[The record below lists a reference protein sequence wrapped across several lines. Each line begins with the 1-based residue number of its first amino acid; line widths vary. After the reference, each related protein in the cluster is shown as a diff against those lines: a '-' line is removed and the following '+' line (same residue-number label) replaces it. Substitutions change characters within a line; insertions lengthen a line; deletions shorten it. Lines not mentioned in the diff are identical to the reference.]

1 MQEKEK
7 ICCFSW
13 QVHSWEDGEWKKEFS
28 ELLRCVMERAILGG
42 VTLFCVDI
50 KSANDDF
57 ISILNALKEKYSYV
71 SFAVTDRKAFRAF
84 LKNANALIAVWDCTE
99 RGRTHINIRF
109 AEKHDVQIY
118 CLALPIKSK

>member
-13 QVHSWEDGEWKKEFS
+13 QVHNWEGGEWKKELF
-28 ELLRCVMERAILGG
+28 ELLGCVMERAILNG

-50 KSANDDF
+50 KSANDEI
-57 ISILNALKEKYSYV
+57 ISILNALKEKDPYV
-71 SFAVTDRKAFRAF
+71 SFAVTDRKDFRAF

-118 CLALPIKSK
+118 RLALPIQSK

>member
-13 QVHSWEDGEWKKEFS
+13 QMHSWEDGEWKKELF
-28 ELLRCVMERAILGG
+28 ELLGCVMERAILNG
-42 VTLFCVDI
+42 VTLFCMDK
-50 KSANDDF
+50 KSEYDDF
-57 ISILNALKEKYSYV
+57 IFTLNALKEKHSYV
-71 SFAVTDRKAFRAF
+71 SFAVTDRKSFRAF

-118 CLALPIKSK
+118 RLALPIQSK

>member
-13 QVHSWEDGEWKKEFS
+13 QMHSWEDGEWKKELF
-28 ELLRCVMERAILGG
+28 ELLGCVMERAILNG

-50 KSANDDF
+50 KSANDEI
-57 ISILNALKEKYSYV
+57 ISILNTLKETHPYV
-71 SFAVTDRKAFRAF
+71 SFAVTDKKSFRAF

-99 RGRTHINIRF
+99 RGCTHINIRF

-118 CLALPIKSK
+118 RLALPIQSK